1 MSTEAMGGL
10 EDLMMGSPS
19 EGASESNEQ
28 FQARLAAAQARMA
41 KIAKDE
47 KKAKNFDAHLA
58 KLIPACSQKGLLDMV
73 ILMINHDIPSLTII
87 ASLTLVMPEAEKLL
101 TKELSAKV
109 ILDASGALKIPFGKP
124 NTQKAMRF
132 WLTSL
137 TLSDKASTEVQFKSL
152 KADTKFT
159 ESLLGHFSALLET
172 FLATEEMPVPPQE
185 IERFFNDYESEL
197 F

>member
-1 MSTEAMGGL
+1 MGGL

-124 NTQKAMRF
+124 NTQKAIRF